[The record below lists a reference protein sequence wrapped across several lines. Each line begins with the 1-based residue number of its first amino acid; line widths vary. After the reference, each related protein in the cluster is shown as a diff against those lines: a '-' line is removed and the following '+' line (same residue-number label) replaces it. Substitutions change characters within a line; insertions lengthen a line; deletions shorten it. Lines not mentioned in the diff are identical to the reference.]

1 MKRKLTALVA
11 LLLTVSL
18 ALAAC
23 SNQTGGT
30 STPAPA
36 ATPTP
41 AASSGGDTTP
51 SGGSNSS
58 SHDYG
63 SVKFLR
69 MCSGT
74 QGATWT
80 TVGSAMMEYANA
92 DLGISASC
100 SPGGAAA
107 NVRSVSSK
115 EYELGWTFTSTAYE
129 AYTGTGAYAEEGAM
143 ENLTHIMSIF
153 PSVQHLVVPADSS
166 IQSLNDVNGKIYNF
180 GPATDTM
187 YTANVR
193 ILNAYGIDQ
202 NTIESA
208 GGTVTMTRFN
218 EAAELLKNNEL
229 DVWTA
234 LIAFPGS
241 AVSDMAFA
249 PGIRLLSID
258 EDKIPAILETMPGF
272 EKMTIPGGT
281 YEGVD
286 EDAVTVGTVGSIV
299 CAADLPE
306 DVVYDFLQSMY
317 NNWDKLKAIN
327 PTAFGELDVSNWM
340 DGSAIP
346 LHPGAERFYKDMGL
360 M

>member
-1 MKRKLTALVA
+1 MKRKLTGL
-11 LLLTVSL
+11 L
-18 ALAAC
+18 ALALAGTLALAGC
-23 SNQTGGT
+23 SG
-30 STPAPA
+30 STP
-36 ATPTP
+36 TPTP
-41 AASSGGDTTP
+41 ATGTP
-51 SGGSNSS
+51 TAGAPETGEPAGS
-58 SHDYG
+58 DYG
-63 SVKFLR
+63 NVQYLR

-80 TVGSAMMEYANA
+80 TVGSAMMEFANKS
-92 DLGISASC
+92 LGISASC

-115 EYELGWTFTSTAYE
+115 EYEMGWSFTSTAYE

-153 PSVQHLVVPADSS
+153 PSVQHLVVPADST

-234 LIAFPGS
+234 LIAAPGS
-241 AVSDMAFA
+241 AVSDMSFS

-258 EDKIPAILETMPGF
+258 EDKLPAILETMPGF
-272 EKMTIPGGT
+272 ERMVIPGGT

-286 EDAVTVGTVGSIV
+286 EDAVTVGTVGAIV
-299 CAADLPE
+299 CADDLPE
-306 DVVYDFLQSMY
+306 DVVYDFLKSMY
-317 NNWDKLKAIN
+317 ENWDNLKAIN
-327 PTAFGELDVSNWM
+327 PTAFGELDVSNWL
-340 DGSAIP
+340 DGNAIP
-346 LHPGAERFYKDMGL
+346 VHPGAERFYKEMGL

>member
-1 MKRKLTALVA
+1 MKRKLSALFA
-11 LLLTVSL
+11 L
-18 ALAAC
+18 ALSASMLLSAC
-23 SNQTGGT
+23 SG
-30 STPAPA
+30 
-36 ATPTP
+36 P
-41 AASSGGDTTP
+41 AASSGGESKTP
-51 SGGSNSS
+51 APDSQQSQSTETSNPT
-58 SHDYG
+58 D
-63 SVKFLR
+63 VKFLR

-80 TVGSAMMEYANA
+80 TVGSAMMEYANSA
-92 DLGISASC
+92 LGISASC

-115 EYELGWTFTSTAYE
+115 EYELGWSFTSTSYE
-129 AYTGTGAYAEEGAM
+129 AYTGTGTYEEEGSM

-153 PSVQHLVVPADSS
+153 PSVQHLVVPADST

-193 ILNAYGIDQ
+193 ILDRYGIS
-202 NTIESA
+202 NTTIESA

-218 EAAELLKNNEL
+218 EAAELLKNGEL

-234 LIAFPGS
+234 LIAAPGS
-241 AVSDMAFA
+241 AVSDMAFS

-258 EDKIPAILETMPGF
+258 EDKIPGILETMPGF
-272 EKMTIPGGT
+272 ARMTIPAGT

-286 EDAVTVGTVGSIV
+286 TETVTVGTVGAIV
-299 CAADLPE
+299 CADDLPE
-306 DVVYDFLQSMY
+306 GLVYDFLKCMY
-317 NNWDKLKAIN
+317 DHWDDLRAIN
-327 PTAFGELDVSNWM
+327 PTAFGELDVSNWL
-340 DGSAIP
+340 DGVAIP
-346 LHPGAERFYKDMGL
+346 VHPGAERFYKEMGL